1 MGKVSIVARAEAEG
15 RSLAKSG
22 TAAAAAYHEQ
32 TYTVDKLP
40 YFPQDG
46 ETLELF
52 HIDLGPGAHIEPHA
66 HTEDEIVYVLSGA
79 IHLGARV
86 LGPGDALYVA
96 KDTLYSFDVGPEGCS
111 FLNFRPTDK
120 VGYLS
125 KEAFLAERRGE

>member
-32 TYTVDKLP
+32 KYTVDKLP
-40 YFPQDG
+40 YFPNDG

-66 HTEDEIVYVLSGA
+66 HTEDEIVYVLSGE

-96 KDTLYSFDVGPEGCS
+96 KNTLYSFDVGPEGCS

-120 VGYLS
+120 VGYLN
-125 KEAFLAERRGE
+125 KEAFLAQRGGE

>member
-1 MGKVSIVARAEAEG
+1 MGKVSIVARTEAEG

-32 TYTVDKLP
+32 TYKVDKLP
-40 YFPQDG
+40 YFPHDG

-96 KDTLYSFDVGPEGCS
+96 AHTLYSFDVGPEGCS

-120 VGYLS
+120 VGYLN
-125 KEAFLAERRGE
+125 KEQFLAQRRG